1 MANAGPISTIIEWP
15 LDLVDGFEGYP
26 QLVRGYGS
34 AHGSTGMV
42 KAGID
47 I

>member
-1 MANAGPISTIIEWP
+1 MANAGPIFTVIEWP
-15 LDLVDGFEGYP
+15 LDLVDSFEGYP
-26 QLVRGYGS
+26 QLVRKYGS

-42 KAGID
+42 KFRID